1 MRNFQSLT
9 DGDLRD
15 LLTDLERRMDADG
28 CRSAA
33 TEELAWEI
41 EEELHLRHLEAME
54 AA

>member
-15 LLTDLERRMDADG
+15 MLADLDRRIEGDT
-28 CRSAA
+28 CRSEAS
-33 TEELAWEI
+33 EELAWEI